1 MEIYLRIYLRT
12 VCLFSYVK
20 VGFCMCLCTGHWRM
34 CPHAPWGPR
43 PIWASLRR
51 LFGGAGDDSVGCW
64 APGQGALA
72 SVALDFH
79 ARHWVPPACYLS
91 ALKYPAFGHSVLKI
105 TSVGAV
111 LFSQLIRELYACNEV
126 FQLPPGGRAA
136 AGFVFH
142 GVPAVRSCVI
152 QSLIDTAQNGEKCI
166 LAGSPLSIE
175 FWILLGLCCA
185 LSLQSRFQAPAK
197 DVSVPWQPELLWD
210 FWNGAG
216 VSQQGLPIEHPMP
229 LLLSWLNFCHPLGC
243 SDQSLGLTHQDA

>member
-1 MEIYLRIYLRT
+1 M
-12 VCLFSYVK
+12 
-20 VGFCMCLCTGHWRM
+20 
-34 CPHAPWGPR
+34 
-43 PIWASLRR
+43 
-51 LFGGAGDDSVGCW
+51 GCW

-152 QSLIDTAQNGEKCI
+152 QSLIDTAQNGENAFWQVVLCPSNS
-166 LAGSPLSIE
+166 GS
-175 FWILLGLCCA
+175 
-185 LSLQSRFQAPAK
+185 
-197 DVSVPWQPELLWD
+197 
-210 FWNGAG
+210 
-216 VSQQGLPIEHPMP
+216 
-229 LLLSWLNFCHPLGC
+229 C
-243 SDQSLGLTHQDA
+243 SDCAVLCHCSHGSRLLPRTFRYPGSRSCCGISGTGPVYPSRASPSNTPCLYCCLG